1 MEIWKKKN
9 ASFKDVWDV
18 WKYADWYVI
27 SLEFVS
33 PFLKTSLI
41 FASLKI
47 DGNSEWKIELWKL
60 KWRKSMKVSAFSL
73 TILDGISES
82 LQAIDASRF

>member
-1 MEIWKKKN
+1 M
-9 ASFKDVWDV
+9 
-18 WKYADWYVI
+18 
-27 SLEFVS
+27 S

-60 KWRKSMKVSAFSL
+60 KWRKSVKISALSSI
-73 TILDGISES
+73 ILGGISES
-82 LQAIDASRF
+82 LQAFDASRF